1 MGAERLSGD
10 DGHAKIDP
18 DKGVYP
24 ILKKSKSNQLIGDI
38 G

>member
-1 MGAERLSGD
+1 LSGD
-10 DGHAKIDP
+10 DGHAEIDP

-24 ILKKSKSNQLIGDI
+24 ILKELKAKDQLIGDI